1 MKTILIVLFLVMLVR
16 TVDVPKSDSGTAA
29 ADCKIT
35 TSLQQGSVSD
45 DVLCLE
51 RRLVAL
57 TLHSDDANKTFGSTT
72 RDEVIAYQTKL
83 GLTIDGVVGPQ
94 TGSRLGIWG
103 AQTAPATTTTPDT
116 TTAPAPDSTPQ
127 TRPPVVATTPI
138 PTGQAPISTDLDVI
152 VTPETLRPVDLG
164 QVGTATTSG

>member
-16 TVDVPKSDSGTAA
+16 TVDVPKSDSGTAG

-51 RRLVAL
+51 RRLAAL
-57 TLHSDDANKTFGSTT
+57 KLHSDDANTTFDSTT
-72 RDEVIAYQTKL
+72 LDEVIAYQATH
-83 GLTIDGVVGPQ
+83 GLTVDGVVGPQ
-94 TGSRLGIWG
+94 TGGSLKIWG
-103 AQTAPATTTTPDT
+103 AQTTPATTVTPATTP
-116 TTAPAPDSTPQ
+116 AVVDSTPQ

-138 PTGQAPISTDLDVI
+138 PTGVASTPPIDVI

-164 QVGTATTSG
+164 QLGPATTSG